1 MTFVTP
7 LFYFGQRRLRDYEPS
22 ETAKPRDPATHQR
35 YNHPVLTKR
44 AWVALVLLALSAG
57 TASAL
62 EQGTSRPRDRATQ
75 RLSSPATQ
83 QPFDLRLIEPADHAE
98 VVAGSTVPIVWD
110 AGKVPAGVE
119 EWEAF
124 LSVDGGKTYPVRI
137 TPHLDAGI
145 HRFNWIVPSLP
156 GADVS
161 ILLRFGDER
170 EEVEFP
176 FAGRMHITGRVS
188 REAFRGTT
196 SIRRATEDDHGR
208 TLTEWVEGSRQGLGL
223 RHVVVDDSWLVGDR
237 EWKSDRDHDS
247 MPAIGAASK
256 RVDGSMCVSRVR
268 GDGVAGSEREER
280 RPLPTHVAGVLLL
293 TGRLNI

>member
-1 MTFVTP
+1 V
-7 LFYFGQRRLRDYEPS
+7 
-22 ETAKPRDPATHQR
+22 
-35 YNHPVLTKR
+35 TKR
-44 AWVALVLLALSAG
+44 VWVACVLLALSAG
-57 TASAL
+57 AASAS
-62 EQGTSRPRDRATQ
+62 ERETARPRDPETRQ
-75 RLSSPATQ
+75 LNNPATE

-98 VVAGSTVPIVWD
+98 VVAGSTVPLVWD

-176 FAGRMHITGRVS
+176 FAGRMHITGSVS
-188 REAFRGTT
+188 RETFRGTA
-196 SIRRATEDDHGR
+196 SIRSATADDHGR

-223 RHVVVDDSWLVGDR
+223 RRVVVDDALLVGDR

-247 MPAIGAASK
+247 TPAINTASK
-256 RVDGSMCVSRVR
+256 RVNGAMCVSRVR
-268 GDGVAGSEREER
+268 GDGIAGSAREER
-280 RPLPTHVAGVLLL
+280 PPLPTRVTGVLLL